1 MTVNFVHES
10 ILKSWK
16 IPLGSYL
23 SYVRYCKWK
32 FIRQLH
38 VHVTCTMYMLMQTIS
53 VSPFS
58 VSIHVAVEFPSTDT
72 FVAAEVAFDVL
83 GSVAGQDDG
92 GHLVAGDQLLLRPR
106 VVDPV
111 GSPQVRLQMARQLG
125 VGGEGL
131 LTQLALEFLHVDK
144 LDVVAQ

>member
-1 MTVNFVHES
+1 M
-10 ILKSWK
+10 
-16 IPLGSYL
+16 
-23 SYVRYCKWK
+23 
-32 FIRQLH
+32 
-38 VHVTCTMYMLMQTIS
+38 
-53 VSPFS
+53 
-58 VSIHVAVEFPSTDT
+58 AVEFPSTDT

-131 LTQLALEFLHVDK
+131 LTQLALELLHVDK

>member
-1 MTVNFVHES
+1 MLDIVNGN
-10 ILKSWK
+10 L
-16 IPLGSYL
+16 
-23 SYVRYCKWK
+23 YVSSN
-32 FIRQLH
+32 LH

-131 LTQLALEFLHVDK
+131 LTQLALKLLHVDK